1 MLSDLLLRQSFS
13 SAKKKSKPCAN
24 AEESITHCTIYP
36 LWRDQDA
43 LWHDLGPSMSSGA
56 ATMPSHLHQ
65 PSIKVSS
72 ISTTPLAHPSDK
84 NENALSRESAPTTS
98 SSHSNMSP
106 HANLPAELWSMTLQY
121 LRERKSQED
130 LTYVWINVRH
140 VWKLLRGEI
149 DEIFMEEDME
159 KTGLYADCDGYNQRI
174 VLSNTIFN
182 LMRTTREEPFSRMTS
197 SSAIQVNRLF
207 EDYIGS

>member
-1 MLSDLLLRQSFS
+1 
-13 SAKKKSKPCAN
+13 
-24 AEESITHCTIYP
+24 
-36 LWRDQDA
+36 
-43 LWHDLGPSMSSGA
+43 
-56 ATMPSHLHQ
+56 
-65 PSIKVSS
+65 
-72 ISTTPLAHPSDK
+72 
-84 NENALSRESAPTTS
+84 
-98 SSHSNMSP
+98 
-106 HANLPAELWSMTLQY
+106 MTLQY
-121 LRERKSQED
+121 LREHKSQED

-159 KTGLYADCDGYNQRI
+159 KTWLYADCDGYNQRI

-197 SSAIQVNRLF
+197 SSAIRVNRLF

>member
-1 MLSDLLLRQSFS
+1 
-13 SAKKKSKPCAN
+13 
-24 AEESITHCTIYP
+24 
-36 LWRDQDA
+36 
-43 LWHDLGPSMSSGA
+43 MSSGA

-65 PSIKVSS
+65 PSVEVSS
-72 ISTTPLAHPSDK
+72 ISTTPWHILLTKMRMHCPARVHRLPP
-84 NENALSRESAPTTS
+84 RVFQ
-98 SSHSNMSP
+98 MSP
-106 HANLPAELWSMTLQY
+106 HANTPAEVWSMTLQY
-121 LRERKSQED
+121 LREHKSQED

-159 KTGLYADCDGYNQRI
+159 KTWLYADCDGYNQRI

-197 SSAIQVNRLF
+197 SSAIRVNRLF